1 MEATMGFEFLTEML
15 QNLVSN
21 VIGHYQEDNMRLIG
35 LATWF
40 IAWRAAYLLSKDT
53 KHAFKAHVL
62 YSISNVCLLVFN
74 LYYGHIEMAL
84 MALTFLSTSI
94 KGCFTY
100 RPKNVVTTIIQH

>member
-1 MEATMGFEFLTEML
+1 MGFEFIQDVMMK
-15 QNLVSN
+15 
-21 VIGHYQEDNMRLIG
+21 VIAHYQEDNMRLIG

-40 IAWRAAYLLSKDT
+40 IAWRAAYLLSNDT

-62 YSISNVCLLVFN
+62 YSISNVCLLVFY

-84 MALTFLSTSI
+84 MALTFLSTSV

-100 RPKNVVTTIIQH
+100 RPRNSIKEAIQ

>member
-1 MEATMGFEFLTEML
+1 MDFEYLASFLHNM
-15 QNLVSN
+15 VSN

-53 KHAFKAHVL
+53 KHVFKAHVL

-74 LYYGHIEMAL
+74 LYYGHVEMAL
-84 MALTFLSTSI
+84 MALTFLGTSV

-100 RPKNVVTTIIQH
+100 RPKNVLTEAIQH